1 MKKYF
6 LFVAFCITLGFV
18 AVAADLPDQITRFA
32 VIDTARVYDAYYKDS
47 TPIRNYEAKKA
58 QFQAEIDKQVE
69 AIRQLQIKLNEYKQ
83 KNDQANVLKTEAQ
96 ISEKTAILTEYTKA
110 KNIELENLKN
120 SLKSSDQFYQSLYDA
135 LERIAEEGGYTMVLS
150 LQDSSSILW
159 YSPSVDITNDVI
171 RRLGL

>member
-6 LFVAFCITLGFV
+6 LFVAFFVSLGFI
-18 AVAADLPDQITRFA
+18 AFAADLPDQITRFA

-83 KNDQANVLKTEAQ
+83 KNDQANALKMEAQ
-96 ISEKTAILTEYTKA
+96 ISGKTAILIFQT
-110 KNIELENLKN
+110 IH
-120 SLKSSDQFYQSLYDA
+120 
-135 LERIAEEGGYTMVLS
+135 
-150 LQDSSSILW
+150 LQCI
-159 YSPSVDITNDVI
+159 IT
-171 RRLGL
+171 